1 MQVSDVMGISAVE
14 QDTGLSKDK
23 LRTWERRYGFPRPL
37 RDARGERVYPR
48 DQVEK
53 LRIVRRLMDAGFRPG
68 AIMQESLEN
77 LRVLGIAKG
86 GAAVSPRAFAAE
98 IDAVLHA
105 IKAHDF
111 DELRNLL
118 HLGLARLGIR
128 QFVTELVASLN
139 EAVGVA
145 WARGEISIAE
155 EHLYSAQIKS
165 LLHSAT
171 NQIMVEARGP
181 RILLTTLPGEP
192 HGLGLLM
199 LQAIL
204 TIELAKCIQLGTQTP
219 ISAIVEI
226 AKVCEADVV
235 AVSFSSSFPKRTA
248 LSSLDELRAALPG
261 QIAVWAGG
269 DGVQR
274 VRKRPHGIVMPM
286 TLSLVSME
294 LEKWRT
300 SSHPEVRPV

>member
-1 MQVSDVMGISAVE
+1 MTQASDVIGISAVE

-37 RDARGERVYPR
+37 RDAKGERVYPR

-68 AIMQESLEN
+68 TIMGESLEN
-77 LRVLGIAKG
+77 LRVLGIPK
-86 GAAVSPRAFAAE
+86 GAAAFSPPAFAAE
-98 IDAVLHA
+98 IDALLQA
-105 IKAHDF
+105 IKARDV

-118 HLGLARLGIR
+118 RWGLARLGIR
-128 QFVTELVASLN
+128 QFATELLASLN
-139 EAVGVA
+139 KAVGEA
-145 WARGEISIAE
+145 WARGEISVAE
-155 EHLYSAQIKS
+155 EHLYSEQIAS
-165 LLHSAT
+165 LLRSAT

-181 RILLTTLPGEP
+181 KILLTTLPGEL

-199 LQAIL
+199 LEAIL
-204 TIELAKCIQLGTQTP
+204 TIELAKCIPLGTQTP

-226 AKVCEADVV
+226 AKACEADVV
-235 AVSFSSSFPKRTA
+235 AVSFSSAYPKRTA

-269 DGVQR
+269 DGIR
-274 VRKRPHGIVMPM
+274 GVRKRPDGIVMPM
-286 TLSLVSME
+286 TLSSVRME
-294 LEKWRT
+294 LEKLRT
-300 SSHPEVRPV
+300 